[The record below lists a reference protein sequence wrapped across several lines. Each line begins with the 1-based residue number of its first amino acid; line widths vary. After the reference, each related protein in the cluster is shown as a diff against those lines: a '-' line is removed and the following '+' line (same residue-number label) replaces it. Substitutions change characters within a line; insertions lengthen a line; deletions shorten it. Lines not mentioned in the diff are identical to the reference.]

1 MNPAGRPRGWA
12 GVPFRTRL
20 ALALV
25 LALAPV
31 LIVSGIES
39 ELSSRRETAQHQA
52 ELAGAAE
59 RSAATVRARIAAAEV
74 LLQTLAPGSL
84 GLQCAARLAEI
95 KSRIPGYDNLIRFDS
110 IGRVACSAAGAP
122 EDPDRRRR
130 PWFAGL
136 AAGAPVTVTSQP
148 GLDYADQPSLLASV
162 RAENPQ
168 GGFDGALTA
177 VIDLAS
183 LRPEILDRSLPQAS
197 EVAITDAAGRLLST
211 TRGGAFPVDVA
222 AHLVGPARR
231 GPLMWV
237 ETDRRGESRVF
248 TSAPLLG
255 QEVYVVLS
263 APRPNVVSWAVIN
276 PVSAIVL
283 PILAFLLPL
292 LAVSLVAERGIVRWL
307 AYLRRIASI
316 YARGRYSVHPRRAE
330 NAPPEIRGLAETL
343 DAMAQTI
350 AARDAVVRDTLSMK
364 EDLLREIHHRV
375 KNNLQVISSLLNL
388 QERSL
393 ADPAARAA
401 MSDTRQRISAI
412 ALIYRA
418 LYQGTD
424 MRRVDLRDFLDE
436 LIGQTIMSESVRGAP
451 IRTELKIEALEIDAD
466 HLAPLALFAVEA
478 ITNAK
483 KHGLDHSGGVLTLT
497 FKVTGQKAELAI
509 SDTGVA
515 GGSPVRV
522 GDGVG
527 RTLMT
532 AFARQLRG
540 EVRFVPNHGGG
551 LTAKLIFP
559 TPAMNRSPGTSPS
572 LSRSPAASS
581 SPQ

>member
-1 MNPAGRPRGWA
+1 VNPAGRPRGWA

-39 ELSSRRETAQHQA
+39 EISSRREAAQHQA

-74 LLQTLAPGSL
+74 LLQTLGPGAL
-84 GLQCAARLAEI
+84 GFQCAARLAEI

-122 EDPDRRRR
+122 EDPDRRAR
-130 PWFAGL
+130 PWFAAL
-136 AAGAPVTVTSQP
+136 AAGSPVTVTTQP
-148 GLDYADQPSLLASV
+148 GRDYADEPSLLASV

-168 GGFDGALTA
+168 GAFDGALTA
-177 VIDLAS
+177 VIDLGS

-211 TRGGAFPVDVA
+211 TRGGAFPTDVA

-237 ETDRRGESRVF
+237 ETDRRGEPRVF
-248 TSAPLLG
+248 TSAPLIG
-255 QEVYVVLS
+255 QEIYVVLS

-292 LAVSLVAERGIVRWL
+292 AAVSLVAERGIVRWI
-307 AYLRRIASI
+307 AYLRRIAAI

-330 NAPPEIRGLAETL
+330 RAPPEIRSLAETM

-350 AARDAVVRDTLSMK
+350 AARDAVVRESLAVK

-393 ADPAARAA
+393 GDPAARAA

-436 LIGQTIMSESVRGAP
+436 LIAQTILSESVRGAP

-483 KHGLDHSGGVLTLT
+483 KHGLDHSGGVLGVT
-497 FKVTGQKAELAI
+497 FKVAGQKAELAI

-515 GGSPVRV
+515 GASAARV

-540 EVRFVPNHGGG
+540 EVRFVANPGGG

-559 TPAMNRSPGTSPS
+559 TPMVGTE
-572 LSRSPAASS
+572 
-581 SPQ
+581 

>member
-1 MNPAGRPRGWA
+1 MNPAARPRGWA
-12 GVPFRTRL
+12 GVPFLTRL
-20 ALALV
+20 ILALF

-39 ELSSRRETAQHQA
+39 EIAARREAAQHQA

-74 LLQTLAPGSL
+74 LLQTLAPGSV

-95 KSRIPGYDNLIRFDS
+95 RNRIPGYDNLIRFDS

-122 EDPDRRRR
+122 EDPDRRSR
-130 PWFAGL
+130 PWFAAL

-148 GLDYADQPSLLASV
+148 GRDYADQPSMLASV

-211 TRGGAFPVDVA
+211 TRGGAFPTDVA
-222 AHLVGPARR
+222 AHLVGRGR
-231 GPLMWV
+231 SGPLMWD
-237 ETDRRGESRVF
+237 ETDRRGEPRVF

-263 APRPNVVSWAVIN
+263 APHPNVVSWAAIN

-292 LAVSLVAERGIVRWL
+292 VAVSIVAERGIVRWI

-330 NAPPEIRGLAETL
+330 MAPPEIRGLAETM

-350 AARDAVVRDTLSMK
+350 AARDATVRETLGQK

-393 ADPAARAA
+393 GDPAARAA

-424 MRRVDLRDFLDE
+424 LRRVDLRDFLDE

-451 IRTELKIEALEIDAD
+451 IRTELKIDALEIDAD

-483 KHGLDHSGGVLTLT
+483 KHGLDHSGGVLGVT
-497 FKVTGQKAELAI
+497 FRVAGQKAELAI

-515 GGSPVRV
+515 GASPAKV

-540 EVRFVPNHGGG
+540 EVRFIPNPTGG

-559 TPAMNRSPGTSPS
+559 TPPIGA
-572 LSRSPAASS
+572 
-581 SPQ
+581 

>member
-1 MNPAGRPRGWA
+1 
-12 GVPFRTRL
+12 
-20 ALALV
+20 
-25 LALAPV
+25 
-31 LIVSGIES
+31 
-39 ELSSRRETAQHQA
+39 
-52 ELAGAAE
+52 
-59 RSAATVRARIAAAEV
+59 
-74 LLQTLAPGSL
+74 
-84 GLQCAARLAEI
+84 
-95 KSRIPGYDNLIRFDS
+95 
-110 IGRVACSAAGAP
+110 
-122 EDPDRRRR
+122 
-130 PWFAGL
+130 
-136 AAGAPVTVTSQP
+136 
-148 GLDYADQPSLLASV
+148 
-162 RAENPQ
+162 
-168 GGFDGALTA
+168 
-177 VIDLAS
+177 
-183 LRPEILDRSLPQAS
+183 
-197 EVAITDAAGRLLST
+197 
-211 TRGGAFPVDVA
+211 
-222 AHLVGPARR
+222 
-231 GPLMWV
+231 
-237 ETDRRGESRVF
+237 VF
-248 TSAPLLG
+248 TSAPLIG
-255 QEVYVVLS
+255 QEIYVVLS

-292 LAVSLVAERGIVRWL
+292 MAVSFVAERGIVRWI

-316 YARGRYSVHPRRAE
+316 YARGRYSVHPLRAE
-330 NAPPEIRGLAETL
+330 RAPPEIRSLAETM

-350 AARDAVVRDTLSMK
+350 AARDAVVRETLAVK

-393 ADPAARAA
+393 GDPAARAA

-424 MRRVDLRDFLDE
+424 LRRVDLRDFLDE
-436 LIGQTIMSESVRGAP
+436 LIAQTIMSESVRGAP

-483 KHGLDHSGGVLTLT
+483 KHGLDHSGGVLGVT
-497 FKVTGQKAELAI
+497 FKVAGQKATLAI

-515 GGSPVRV
+515 GASPARV

-540 EVRFVPNHGGG
+540 EVRFIANPGGG

-559 TPAMNRSPGTSPS
+559 TPPIGAE
-572 LSRSPAASS
+572 
-581 SPQ
+581 